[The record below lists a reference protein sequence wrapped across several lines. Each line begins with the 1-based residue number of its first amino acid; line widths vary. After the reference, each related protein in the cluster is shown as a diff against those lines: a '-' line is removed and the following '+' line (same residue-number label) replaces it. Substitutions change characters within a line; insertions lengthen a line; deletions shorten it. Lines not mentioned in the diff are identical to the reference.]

1 MGISHTAVIRSS
13 LLKVTIESQVMIMN
27 FQVECAQI
35 IGQAFL
41 RKDEAEHYTCNLVL
55 NS

>member
-41 RKDEAEHYTCNLVL
+41 RKDEAELLTLYLQF
-55 NS
+55 SS